1 MRPSA
6 EKNRGRPVR
15 GRARRRRRAGCT
27 ATAARSPSRWTTA
40 QSSATH
46 SRIWNRRRARSP
58 SCRDPCSRPRR
69 GSPGPGTPAACART
83 APASPFAPNRIPPP
97 ATALPARRASPSR
110 PAGGRSPSLRGNP
123 GVNRAFVRPCSIRW
137 LIFAFIATDLQLHLS
152 EILPPPRPGP
162 PTSSP
167 WPGRGRGGRA
177 VGKRVAARPVASH
190 VADNTAQ
197 ETSMAEL
204 QDNLLPPTFNRLAWS
219 NLAAQFAE
227 QIALA
232 AAPIVAVLL
241 LGVGEGQT
249 GLLQTALTLP
259 FILFAI
265 PAGLLADRISRR
277 WLMAGSEALRAAALL
292 GVLLLIWLGLLTLPL
307 LALLG
312 FIAVCGT
319 VAYSVAAPALVPS
332 LVLPNSLPAA
342 NARIELA
349 RTVAFASGP
358 ALGGVLVGWVGAAP
372 AFGFAAAL
380 SVSAVVLLSGIY
392 EPPREP
398 APRRHPLQ
406 EIKEGAAFVLHHP
419 LLRPV
424 FATQFI
430 FNIASFLVLA
440 VFVPYAI
447 RRLGLSA
454 SGVGTTLAM
463 YGVGMVVG
471 ALAAT
476 RVMKRLAFGTV
487 IGLGPV
493 TGFVAAAVMA
503 LTTVI
508 ATPLLAGLSF
518 FLLGVGPI
526 LWVISTTTLRQSVT
540 PPSLLGRVSAINI
553 MSYGARPVGSALGA
567 IVGGLYSAE
576 ACLYLAVVIFG
587 AQALVILMSPAV
599 SLARQPQMVGE
610 PVKALRAC

>member
-1 MRPSA
+1 M
-6 EKNRGRPVR
+6 
-15 GRARRRRRAGCT
+15 
-27 ATAARSPSRWTTA
+27 
-40 QSSATH
+40 SATD
-46 SRIWNRRRARSP
+46 A
-58 SCRDPCSRPRR
+58 PR
-69 GSPGPGTPAACART
+69 
-83 APASPFAPNRIPPP
+83 
-97 ATALPARRASPSR
+97 
-110 PAGGRSPSLRGNP
+110 
-123 GVNRAFVRPCSIRW
+123 
-137 LIFAFIATDLQLHLS
+137 
-152 EILPPPRPGP
+152 
-162 PTSSP
+162 
-167 WPGRGRGGRA
+167 
-177 VGKRVAARPVASH
+177 
-190 VADNTAQ
+190 
-197 ETSMAEL
+197 
-204 QDNLLPPTFNRLAWS
+204 LPPTFNRLAWS
-219 NLAAQFAE
+219 NLAAQSAE

-277 WLMAGSEALRAAALL
+277 WVMAGSEALRAAALA
-292 GVLLLIWLGLLTLPL
+292 GILLLICLEQMTLPL
-307 LALLG
+307 LSLLG

-332 LVLPNSLPAA
+332 LVTPEQLPAA
-342 NARIELA
+342 DARVELA
-349 RTVAFASGP
+349 RTIAFASGP

-380 SVSAVVLLSGIY
+380 SVMAVVLLSGIY
-392 EPPREP
+392 EPARTP

-424 FATQFI
+424 FITQFI
-430 FNIASFLVLA
+430 FNTASFLLLA

-447 RRLGLSA
+447 RHLGLSA
-454 SGVGTTLAM
+454 TGVGTTLAM

-471 ALAAT
+471 ALLAT
-476 RVMKRLAFGTV
+476 RVMTRLAFGTV

-503 LTTVI
+503 VTTWI
-508 ATPLLAGLSF
+508 PTPLLAALSF

-553 MSYGARPVGSALGA
+553 MSYGARPLGSALGA

-576 ACLYLAVVIFG
+576 ACLYLAAIIFA
-587 AQALVILMSPAV
+587 AQALVILLSPAV
-599 SLARQPQMVGE
+599 SLARQPDMVATGQMHCGRVDARLSG
-610 PVKALRAC
+610 PAKAA

>member
-1 MRPSA
+1 MSVA
-6 EKNRGRPVR
+6 D
-15 GRARRRRRAGCT
+15 T
-27 ATAARSPSRWTTA
+27 
-40 QSSATH
+40 
-46 SRIWNRRRARSP
+46 
-58 SCRDPCSRPRR
+58 PR
-69 GSPGPGTPAACART
+69 
-83 APASPFAPNRIPPP
+83 
-97 ATALPARRASPSR
+97 LPA
-110 PAGGRSPSLRGNP
+110 
-123 GVNRAFVRPCSIRW
+123 
-137 LIFAFIATDLQLHLS
+137 
-152 EILPPPRPGP
+152 
-162 PTSSP
+162 
-167 WPGRGRGGRA
+167 
-177 VGKRVAARPVASH
+177 
-190 VADNTAQ
+190 
-197 ETSMAEL
+197 
-204 QDNLLPPTFNRLAWS
+204 TFNRLAWS
-219 NLAAQFAE
+219 NLAAQSAE

-277 WLMAGSEALRAAALL
+277 WVMAGSEALRAAALA
-292 GVLLLIWLGLLTLPL
+292 GILLLIWLGQMTLPL
-307 LALLG
+307 LSLLG

-332 LVLPNSLPAA
+332 LVASEQLPAA

-349 RTVAFASGP
+349 RTIAFASGP

-380 SVSAVVLLSGIY
+380 SVIAVVLLSGIY
-392 EPPREP
+392 EPARAP
-398 APRRHPLQ
+398 AARRHPLQ

-424 FATQFI
+424 FITQFI
-430 FNIASFLVLA
+430 FNTASFLLLA
-440 VFVPYAI
+440 VFVPYAV
-447 RRLGLSA
+447 RHLGLSA
-454 SGVGTTLAM
+454 TGVGVTLGM

-476 RVMKRLAFGTV
+476 RVMQRLAFGTV

-503 LTTVI
+503 LTTIVP
-508 ATPLLAGLSF
+508 TPLLAGLSF

-553 MSYGARPVGSALGA
+553 MSYGARPLGSALGA

-576 ACLYLAVVIFG
+576 ACLYLAAIIFA
-587 AQALVILMSPAV
+587 AQALVILLSPAV
-599 SLARQPQMVGE
+599 SLARQPDMVGDG
-610 PVKALRAC
+610 PNALRAC